1 MKEEKDFRK
10 IVEGICDKEARF
22 KPDAYEFIM
31 QALGFAQKQAKKTGH
46 LTGQEVALGV
56 RDLAIQQYG
65 PMAKTVL
72 NHWGIR
78 ATADIGALVFIMI
91 EHKLLSRQETDSI
104 DDFNNVYDLDAA
116 FANVLRD
123 SVIKNINNA

>member
-1 MKEEKDFRK
+1 MKEEKDFHK
-10 IVEGICDKEARF
+10 IVEAICEKETRF

-31 QALGFAQKQAKKTGH
+31 QALSFVQKQAKKTGH

-78 ATADIGALVFIMI
+78 ATADIGALVFVMI
-91 EHKLLSRQETDSI
+91 GHKLLSQQETDSI
-104 DDFNNVYDLDAA
+104 KDFNNVYDFDSA

-123 SVIKNINNA
+123 SVLKDINNA

>member
-1 MKEEKDFRK
+1 MKEEKDFHK
-10 IVEGICDKEARF
+10 IVETICEKDNRF

-31 QALGFAQKQAKKTGH
+31 QALGFVQKQSKKTGH
-46 LTGQEVALGV
+46 LTGQEVASGI

-78 ATADIGALVFIMI
+78 ATADIGTLVFVMI

-104 DDFNNVYDLDAA
+104 EDFNNVYDFDSA

-123 SVIKNINNA
+123 GILKDINNA